1 MIVEF
6 DKSFFKSLSN
16 VSDKK
21 IKLKIKIAILE
32 FEKASNLAEVSN
44 CKKLVGYSTY
54 YRKRINDYRIG
65 FELTEQNHIRFIL
78 FSHRKNIYKNFP

>member
-44 CKKLVGYSTY
+44 CKKTSWIFY
-54 YRKRINDYRIG
+54 
-65 FELTEQNHIRFIL
+65 IL
-78 FSHRKNIYKNFP
+78 SKTN